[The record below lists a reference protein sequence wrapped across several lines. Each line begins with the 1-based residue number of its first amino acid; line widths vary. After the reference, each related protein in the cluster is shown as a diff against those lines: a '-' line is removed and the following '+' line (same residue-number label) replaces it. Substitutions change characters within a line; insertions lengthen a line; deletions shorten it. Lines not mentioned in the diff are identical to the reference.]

1 MTRTAMI
8 ARRSGATAIEPVTS
22 RLVRALD
29 IADVRVTEPR
39 RVVLELI
46 AARGGG
52 HFAAAD
58 LVDDARIRGVHIGRA
73 TIFRTLD
80 LFLASGIIERLDLPD
95 GEHAYVACAPSHHH
109 HVVCTVCGR
118 STGVEDGGLRAVTT
132 AVERATGYVID
143 GHRLEL
149 YGQCPSCHAGG
160 GG

>member
-1 MTRTAMI
+1 MTRATTIVRHAMTA
-8 ARRSGATAIEPVTS
+8 ATDPVTS

-29 IADVRVTEPR
+29 DADVRVTEPR
-39 RVVLELI
+39 RIVLELI

-58 LVDDARIRGVHIGRA
+58 LVGDARRQGVHIGRA
-73 TIFRTLD
+73 TVFRTLD

-95 GEHAYVACAPSHHH
+95 GEHAYVACAPRHHH

-118 STGVEDGGLRAVTT
+118 STDVDDGDLRAVTA
-132 AVERATGYVID
+132 AVERATGYAIE

-149 YGQCPSCHAGG
+149 YGRCPTCQAGARG
-160 GG
+160 